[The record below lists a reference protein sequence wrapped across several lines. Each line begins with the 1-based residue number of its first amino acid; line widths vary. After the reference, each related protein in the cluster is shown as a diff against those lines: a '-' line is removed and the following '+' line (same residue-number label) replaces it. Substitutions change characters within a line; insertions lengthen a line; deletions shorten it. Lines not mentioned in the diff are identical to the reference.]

1 VEEMEREGA
10 WVRAQVRDAAR
21 CRRPCMAAAAAA
33 AAVGRGR
40 GRVGTRDGRTG
51 AVGIVSLLVL
61 GCLVRKSKESVT
73 KMRRLR

>member
-33 AAVGRGR
+33 AAVGGAWPRG
-40 GRVGTRDGRTG
+40 D
-51 AVGIVSLLVL
+51 
-61 GCLVRKSKESVT
+61 
-73 KMRRLR
+73 